1 MRGDGAG
8 LARITRSAGRD
19 ADPAWSPDGKWIAFD
34 SDRGGAV
41 SIFRMNADGSGIL
54 RLTNGADGSP
64 SWSPDGT
71 RIAFFREAGQ
81 GTELFLVDNDGRTL
95 VQLTA

>member
-1 MRGDGAG
+1 
-8 LARITRSAGRD
+8 
-19 ADPAWSPDGKWIAFD
+19 
-34 SDRGGAV
+34 
-41 SIFRMNADGSGIL
+41 MNADGSGIL

-71 RIAFFREAGQ
+71 RIAFFREVGQ
-81 GTELFLVDNDGRTL
+81 GTELFRVDNDGRNL